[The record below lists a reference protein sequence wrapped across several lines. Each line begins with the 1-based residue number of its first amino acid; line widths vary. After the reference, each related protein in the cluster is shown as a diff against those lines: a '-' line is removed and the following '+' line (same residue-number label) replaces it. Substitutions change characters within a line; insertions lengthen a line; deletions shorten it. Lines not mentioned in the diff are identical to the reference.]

1 MNKNTFISFV
11 KQALFLPKC
20 LRQKLLA
27 NADTLDDER
36 RAAIADD
43 VMQSAQMQTK
53 LLQTGAAEMS
63 QVTKQLTR
71 ELRGE
76 AEAAQRA
83 EELASLPDLGV

>member
-1 MNKNTFISFV
+1 
-11 KQALFLPKC
+11 
-20 LRQKLLA
+20 
-27 NADTLDDER
+27 
-36 RAAIADD
+36 
-43 VMQSAQMQTK
+43 MQSAQMQTK
-53 LLQTGAAEMS
+53 ILQTGAAEMS